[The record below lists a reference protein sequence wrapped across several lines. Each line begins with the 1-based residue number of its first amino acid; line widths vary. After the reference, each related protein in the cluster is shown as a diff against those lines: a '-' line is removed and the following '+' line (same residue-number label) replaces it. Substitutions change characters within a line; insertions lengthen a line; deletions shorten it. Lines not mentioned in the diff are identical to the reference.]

1 MCGARM
7 GNDLLWVTMT
17 LRHPPYAASWLTKRV
32 LLNLILCALLVV
44 FVYTR
49 LIFLSTT
56 YKPTFESSEMEKGAA
71 SLAKFGMLGNVFASD
86 SGISAHLVPVY
97 VFLLGIVYK
106 ICGVDTPA
114 AWMSKGVMA
123 VVFSG
128 AAIFLLA
135 WLARR
140 AKLTPVV
147 GLAAVSFLVLG
158 KKQIWQ
164 ETRGDWDHTFTALL
178 LILTILLALNL
189 QDDRWSSWRG
199 TAAWG
204 LTMGF
209 GALLN
214 PAITLPTGAI
224 VMMSHFLAFAADRRR
239 LLVQFT
245 IAASAA
251 ACVIAPWTYRNYR
264 AFHAFVPL
272 RSNFGLELCLGN
284 SPRAD
289 GTTFATNKTDHPH
302 VNPIQLQLYKEMGEI
317 RYMKLKQ
324 DEAMQWIKANPRRFA
339 ILTGRRV
346 LMFWFGDTI
355 AKTDWSSK
363 GLRDKFLGCLL
374 GIGACSGLTWL
385 AVIRHPYRWTFF
397 AAMVGPM
404 TIFAFTHVYDRY
416 RYPIDGLQLLLSLEF
431 VSVVLVAIAQRLH
444 GPSEKLGTV

>member
-1 MCGARM
+1 
-7 GNDLLWVTMT
+7 
-17 LRHPPYAASWLTKRV
+17 
-32 LLNLILCALLVV
+32 
-44 FVYTR
+44 
-49 LIFLSTT
+49 
-56 YKPTFESSEMEKGAA
+56 
-71 SLAKFGMLGNVFASD
+71 MLGNVFASD

-97 VFLLGIVYK
+97 AFLLGMLYK

-164 ETRGDWDHTFTALL
+164 ETRGDWDHTFTALF

-224 VMMSHFLAFAADRRR
+224 VMMSHFLVLAADRRR
-239 LLVQFT
+239 LLVQFA

-317 RYMKLKQ
+317 RYMELQQ
-324 DEAMQWIKANPRRFA
+324 DEAMQWIKASPRRFA

-374 GIGACSGLTWL
+374 GISACGGLTWL

-416 RYPIDGLQLLLSLEF
+416 RYPRSMGCSSCLASSLGAWCWLRLPSDCMVRPKNWGRSELVGCVEHHRCEAHRDWLLGYSWPCTLDASLGIKVRKRRPATSF
-431 VSVVLVAIAQRLH
+431 LRDPNRKNYYSKNNYKKMRQM
-444 GPSEKLGTV
+444 SEQARDKNA